1 MFEYIVI
8 DNRKLLKENLIYIG
22 NIVINF
28 CRLICDKQD
37 LLLSNKIIDYEKEYG
52 EFIRFYNIQQEQ
64 FYNNLP
70 EIGEDYEDAINKITN
85 MLW

>member
-1 MFEYIVI
+1 M
-8 DNRKLLKENLIYIG
+8 G

-52 EFIRFYNIQQEQ
+52 EFTRFYNVQQEQ

-70 EIGEDYEDAINKITN
+70 EIDEDYEDAINKITN
-85 MLW
+85 VLDETCL